1 MSYFSQRKKGVVQLP
16 KKAAIAHRPVKG
28 ADKVKQ
34 PEINNILPEDMIKKL
49 DEAFLAAVRNKNT
62 KYTKKNYMEFI
73 KNKIDA
79 INELDDF

>member
-1 MSYFSQRKKGVVQLP
+1 MSYFSQRNKGVVQLP
-16 KKAAIAHRPVKG
+16 KKSSIIHRPVVAKP
-28 ADKVKQ
+28 K
-34 PEINNILPEDMIKKL
+34 PEAKDNNILPEEMIKKL